1 MEVVRQNERRIRSL
15 DYFNAALR
23 NAAAAGRFDG
33 ETRRALE
40 RYAGRMLGVAYR
52 MAVQEAL
59 ASLEAAN
66 DTRPATCGT
75 PGRTGRNTGTNH
87 PDRTRELRQG
97 GHQ

>member
-1 MEVVRQNERRIRSL
+1 MEVRSRVRSVT
-15 DYFNAALR
+15 YFSAALR
-23 NAAAAGRFDG
+23 NAAAAQSFDG
-33 ETRRALE
+33 ATRRGLE

-52 MAVQEAL
+52 MAVKEAL

-66 DTRPATCGT
+66 ETRPATCGT
-75 PGRTGRNTGTNH
+75 PGRTGRSTGTNH